1 MVRLTLSE
9 PYGLVPEPV
18 YVPSLYFT
26 AGLLGGLLDDL
37 VDDLLDC
44 EDALVADEPLVDVP
58 LLDEPDLA
66 EVDDEVPFLLWDD
79 LEAL

>member
-9 PYGLVPEPV
+9 PYGLVPAPV

-26 AGLLGGLLDDL
+26 AGLLGGLL
-37 VDDLLDC
+37 DDLLDC